1 MLTSIINQT
10 TCPACGHHVAV
21 NFFNGG
27 RQPLATIA
35 WPASEEE
42 AKSMQRHPLSFV
54 RCVDCGHIYNR
65 DFDYAHV
72 PYSNKPNLMFNRG
85 PIWNLH
91 LEKVAAIINDSLP
104 DNPTVVEIGCGDGH
118 LLRRLAQKRLDG
130 RFIGFDPNASIT
142 LAERVEGRQEL
153 FLPDQ
158 HIHDIRP
165 DIIISR
171 HVLEH
176 LINPLGFVQ
185 ALAFAA
191 EWSERPVR
199 LYLEVPCVNRV
210 FESGRVVDF
219 YYEHNSH
226 FTLNSFTRMLEQCAS
241 DIELI
246 ETGYNEEVIF
256 GLATL
261 GKGGERKGYAD
272 EALLFAENARK
283 AHDTIS
289 RQLADIYAAGK
300 KTAIWGGTGKA
311 AAFMHFY
318 GVDADRFPL
327 VVDSDI
333 EKAGT
338 YVPGTGQLIQFRDV
352 LNERQPDILIIPTQ
366 WRAADI
372 IEEIAQ
378 CGLQIETILIENY
391 GRLVDFH
398 RDKHPYT

>member
-1 MLTSIINQT
+1 MSQT

-21 NFFNGG
+21 NFFQGG
-27 RQPLATIA
+27 CQPLATIA
-35 WPASEEE
+35 WPASADE
-42 AKSMQRHPLSFV
+42 ARSMPRHPLNFV

-72 PYSNKPNLMFNRG
+72 PYGNKPNLMFNRG
-85 PIWNLH
+85 QIWGKH
-91 LEKVAAIINDSLP
+91 LERVAGIIHRSLP
-104 DNPTVVEIGCGDGH
+104 ENPVVVEIGCGEGH
-118 LLRRLAQKRLDG
+118 LLRRLASMRSDG
-130 RFIGFDPNASIT
+130 RFIGFDPNANIT
-142 LAERVEGRQEL
+142 VAERVEGRQEL
-153 FLPDQ
+153 FMPDR
-158 HIHDIRP
+158 HIAEIKP

-191 EWSERPVR
+191 EWAERPVR
-199 LYLEVPCVNRV
+199 LYLEVPCINRV

-226 FTLNSFTRMLEQCAS
+226 FTLNSFTRLLEQCSS

-246 ETGYNEEVIF
+246 ETGYNEEVVF
-256 GLATL
+256 GLASL
-261 GKGGERKGYAD
+261 GRGGQRRAYAA
-272 EALLFAENARK
+272 EAVQFARNACK

-289 RQLADIYAAGK
+289 SQLTELSVSGK
-300 KTAIWGGTGKA
+300 KVAIWGGTGKA

-318 GVDADRFPL
+318 NVDSERFPL
-327 VVDSDI
+327 VVDSDQ

-352 LNERQPDILIIPTQ
+352 LLTELPDVVIVPTQ

-372 IEEIAQ
+372 VEEIKQ
-378 CGLQIETILIENY
+378 CGLTIETILVEYRGALVNY
-391 GRLVDFH
+391 YTDE
-398 RDKHPYT
+398 HPYH

>member
-27 RQPLATIA
+27 CQPLATIA
-35 WPASEEE
+35 WPETEEE
-42 AKSMQRHPLSFV
+42 ARTMPRYPLSFV

-85 PIWNLH
+85 PIWSRH
-91 LEKVAAIINDSLP
+91 LEQVAGIINRSLP
-104 DNPTVVEIGCGDGH
+104 DNPTVVEIGCGEGH
-118 LLRRLAQKRLDG
+118 LLRRLAGMRGDG
-130 RFIGFDPNASIT
+130 RFVGFDPNASIT
-142 LAERVEGRQEL
+142 VADRVEGKQQL
-153 FLPDQ
+153 FVPDR
-158 HIHDIRP
+158 HIAEIAP

-191 EWSERPVR
+191 EWSGRPVR
-199 LYLEVPCVNRV
+199 LYLEVPCVDRV

-246 ETGYNEEVIF
+246 ETGYNGEVVF

-261 GKGGERKGYAD
+261 GRGRQRKAYAD
-272 EALLFAENARK
+272 EAVLFAENACK

-289 RQLADIYAAGK
+289 RQLAELYASGK

-318 GVDADRFPL
+318 DVDAARFPL
-327 VVDSDI
+327 VVDSDQ

-352 LNERQPDILIIPTQ
+352 LHENHPDVVIIPTQ
-366 WRAADI
+366 WRASDI
-372 IEEIAQ
+372 IEEIVQ
-378 CGLQIETILIENY
+378 CDFKVETVLLECS

-398 RDKHPYT
+398 KDEHPYK